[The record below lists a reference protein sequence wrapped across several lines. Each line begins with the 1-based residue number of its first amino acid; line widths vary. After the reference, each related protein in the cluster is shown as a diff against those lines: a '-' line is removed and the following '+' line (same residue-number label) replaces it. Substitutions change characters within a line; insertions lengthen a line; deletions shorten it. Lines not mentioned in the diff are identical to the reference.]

1 MQAKIPFLI
10 KTIFFNQVWA
20 IPNNDKKV
28 YLTFDD
34 GPIPEVTP
42 WVLSVLKAYN
52 IKATFFCIGDN
63 IKKYPDVFKQ
73 IVSHGHQI
81 GNHSFNHLN
90 GWKTD
95 TQKYIDNVLETEEMI
110 SRYTKSSLKLFR
122 PPYGKIKPLQSYQ
135 LRKLGFKIIMWDVIC
150 KDYDVNLQPKD
161 CELNVIQNVSSGS
174 IVVFHDSKKASKN
187 ISGSLPLVI
196 KKLLK
201 AGYVFDMLS

>member
-20 IPNNDKKV
+20 IPNKDKKV

-95 TQKYIDNVLETEEMI
+95 TPKYIDNVLETEEMI

-135 LRKLGFKIIMWDVIC
+135 LRKLGFKIIMWDVIS

-174 IVVFHDSKKASKN
+174 IIVFHDSKKASKN

-196 KKLLK
+196 QKLLK